1 MPPVIF
7 RQFAPLSA
15 VKLTG
20 PVFLTLATLLLPAS
34 AQGTAGSAQQA
45 VTPEVQWNRDLL
57 GSGRIEQLAGSM
69 AQHNKAAEAAVD
81 DSMISRV
88 KRSLPSLDQ
97 FGNSLKYGAFSAV
110 SPQGPE
116 VISLIRTVPMRAG
129 KERNE
134 ILAKLLNFSRQGVP
148 EAQNFSGFV
157 YEYGLFGAPR
167 NLQLAREYYRAA
179 ASRRYQPA
187 VFNLANMAYVGKGQ
201 AQDIDRA
208 RELVHQAFAIGAESS
223 GRVCGLASFI
233 EYRRGDQAAALRLG
247 QFCYSGLA
255 HIPNAAYN
263 NQLPLTQRI
272 KMLRDSIGT
281 GAPDGYRWLEQITQR
296 AGPDRDFLYCK
307 YRLVNQLRSNA
318 GRADARALAR
328 TCYESS
334 TVSPAGRNVDGAVQ
348 GIASFAITEVRAL
361 EQLRQTNRFHYS
373 RSVPYLPFAQRDVD
387 LYEPVM
393 KEAK

>member
-1 MPPVIF
+1 MPPVIL
-7 RQFAPLSA
+7 RQSAQLSA
-15 VKLTG
+15 VKLAD
-20 PVFLTLATLLLPAS
+20 PVFLMFSMLLLPAF
-34 AQGTAGSAQQA
+34 AQQPAGPAHPA

-81 DSMISRV
+81 DSMIGRV
-88 KRSLPSLDQ
+88 RRSLPSLDQ

-129 KERNE
+129 KDRNE
-134 ILAKLLNFSRQGVP
+134 ILGKLLNFSRQGVP

-167 NLQLAREYYRAA
+167 NLQLAREHYRAA

-201 AQDIDRA
+201 AQDVNSA

-233 EYRRGDQAAALRLG
+233 EYRRGDQTTALRLG

-263 NQLPLTQRI
+263 SQLPLTQRI

-281 GAPDGYRWLEQITQR
+281 GALDGYRWLEQITQR
-296 AGPDRDFLYCK
+296 AGPDREFLYCK
-307 YRLVNQLRSNA
+307 YRLVNQLRANPV
-318 GRADARALAR
+318 RADAKALAR

-334 TVSPAGRNVDGAVQ
+334 TANPGGSNADVAVQ
-348 GIASFAITEVRAL
+348 GIASFAVTEVRAL
-361 EQLRQTNRFHYS
+361 EQSRQTNRFHYS
-373 RSVPYLPFAQRDVD
+373 WSVPYLPFAQRDVD